1 MTEDEF
7 YQSLDRLGR
16 PVSPQHEQFLSAL
29 DQIAAKKKVKQ
40 PAEQAE
46 PSFLSSTADKIRNLY
61 SWGGER
67 LGEIPEGIPLALEKQ
82 KVGAEQ
88 FGSSLARWAA
98 GELGQEYSPY
108 RQQVEKEAQRLIKE
122 SKTTPLMTKAG
133 EYLLM
138 GLESAAIPFSA
149 QSAGGRMGLN
159 ALLGA
164 AQAGLQPYESET
176 ERLQAAIHGGGMGA
190 FLPEFPGPAMKMT
203 GMAAAPIRGIINPRY
218 GATREVEREM
228 GERGLPTE
236 VGSLYGSQPP
246 FGGEGPT
253 KPPFGSVPG
262 IQPTSGMVTTDP
274 RILELEQNARLRNAP
289 AFMQR
294 DIQNKLA
301 IIEGLRAREL
311 SRPEDV
317 KAMEALNKESGA
329 LREAAMM
336 AARNQPQEVMTTPL
350 RSAIENIRATPGE
363 RGSASAE
370 LLAGKTERTGLG
382 VGKEWEGA
390 PDPADLYT
398 ARKQIADALAG
409 LTGPNEEITHAAKSA
424 RKSAIELRDAI
435 DAGMEAASAGQW
447 SKYLSLYKDKI
458 KPIEEGRAFRSFLE
472 ESEKRP
478 TIPGMDVHDI
488 TPAQMRRFAEEGTYK
503 EMGKSLVDILSPQN
517 RAFVSDAASALSA
530 MENAQKGARA
540 TVGSP
545 TAGYLA
551 GLAKSGLVAGGGPL
565 GATINFLDALGRSRG
580 AHALDEALLDPVKM
594 QSLLDMY
601 HAGKAPSGLGRMLER
616 TSKIVPT
623 SLKTTLRERF
633 R

>member
-29 DQIAAKKKVKQ
+29 DQIAAKKKGK
-40 PAEQAE
+40 PTEQAE
-46 PSFLSSTADKIRNLY
+46 RDFGSLKAGMMLGLKKQMV
-61 SWGGER
+61 GGEQ
-67 LGEIPEGIPLALEKQ
+67 I
-82 KVGAEQ
+82 
-88 FGSSLARWAA
+88 GSSLARMLS
-98 GELGQEYSPY
+98 GEIGQPYSPY
-108 RQQVEKEAQRLIKE
+108 RQQVEQEAQRLMAE
-122 SKTTPLMTKAG
+122 SSKAPPMTKAG
-133 EYLLM
+133 EYGLM
-138 GLESAAIPFSA
+138 ALESAALPVGAS
-149 QSAGGRMGLN
+149 STAGRIGLN

-164 AQAGLQPYESET
+164 AQAGLQPYGSEF
-176 ERLQAAIHGGGMGA
+176 ERGQAALYGAAAGGI
-190 FLPEFPGPAMKMT
+190 LPEVIGPAMKMT

-218 GATREVEREM
+218 GATREISREM

-236 VGSLYGSQPP
+236 VGRLYGSQPP

-301 IIEGLRAREL
+301 IIEGLRGREL
-311 SRPEDV
+311 SRTEDV
-317 KAMEALNKESGA
+317 KAMEALNRESGV

-336 AARNQPQEVMTTPL
+336 AARNQPQEVMTSPL
-350 RSAIENIRATPGE
+350 REAIANIVLTPGT
-363 RGSASAE
+363 RGHTSAE
-370 LLAGKTERTGLG
+370 MLAGKTERTALG
-382 VGKEWEGA
+382 IGEPWEGA

-398 ARKQIADALAG
+398 ARKQLADALAG

-424 RKSAIELRDAI
+424 RKSAMELRDAI

-616 TSKIVPT
+616 TSRTVPT
-623 SLKTTLRERF
+623 YLKERF